1 MGTTVKRGYSPGEFC
16 MDIKKI
22 TEEEK
27 SVLYIVADEYQDN
40 GVIKQICPR
49 CGGKLQYIGNRS
61 SYRIFCERECGI
73 IFNVRGI

>member
-1 MGTTVKRGYSPGEFC
+1 